1 MQFFFQYL
9 KLQKHVS
16 RNISIS
22 LSKKRLVFT
31 SHDWKTY
38 FDLPLVKALREK
50 VHVVVV
56 DVPWGVMK
64 NKKGKAIRSGLTKV
78 EEGLVL
84 IQDADLEYNPR
95 DYKKL
100 LKNNNVESRTAPFYV
115 DYTAKLPDCQ
125 LFS

>member
-1 MQFFFQYL
+1 MPFFFQYL

-64 NKKGKAIRSGLTKV
+64 NTKGTAVRYDDRIEPDQIEALCKGIND
-78 EEGLVL
+78 VL
-84 IQDADLEYNPR
+84 HPQG
-95 DYKKL
+95 K
-100 LKNNNVESRTAPFYV
+100 
-115 DYTAKLPDCQ
+115 CQ
-125 LFS
+125 TNFSSFLI